1 MTTPFI
7 KIERSGRVVTLT
19 LDRPDERNAFSSAA
33 QCLEV
38 AAALDAI
45 GRDHSVGCVILTG
58 AGSAFCAGGNVKDMQ
73 AKLGFSSGTP
83 FEIRENYRH
92 GIQQMPL
99 AFARLDVPVVAA
111 VNGPAIGLGC
121 DVACMADIRIAGER
135 ARFAESFVKVG
146 IVPGDGGAYLL
157 QRIIG
162 YARAAELTF
171 TGDTIGP
178 QEALRIGLVSK
189 VVPDAELMAE
199 ARALAERIAAN
210 PGPAVRMSKRLLRE
224 ALHQRL
230 EGVLELSASLQALA
244 HNTPEH
250 KQAVDAIVASL
261 AKKG

>member
-1 MTTPFI
+1 MSTAPFL
-7 KIERSGRVVTLT
+7 RVDRAGPIVTLT

-45 GRDHSVGCVILTG
+45 GCDPSIGCVILTG

-73 AKLGFSSGTP
+73 AKVGFSAGTP
-83 FEIRENYRH
+83 FEIRENYRRS
-92 GIQQMPL
+92 IQQMPL
-99 AFARLDVPVVAA
+99 AFARLDVPVIAA

-135 ARFAESFVKVG
+135 AKFAESFVKVG

-171 TGDTIGP
+171 TGDTISAA
-178 QEALRIGLVSK
+178 EALAIGLVSR
-189 VVPDAELMAE
+189 VLPDAELMTA
-199 ARALAERIAAN
+199 ARALATRIAAN
-210 PGPAVRMSKRLLRE
+210 PGPAVRMAKRLLRE

-250 KQAVDAIVASL
+250 KQAVDTIVASL
-261 AKKG
+261 KKG